1 MLSTTKFVM
10 FFSMVNCQNDVL
22 DNLDINQ
29 ETISVSGFS
38 SGACFATQFH
48 TAFSA
53 SVIITSHEIEIDQEN
68 LESQIQGVG
77 SVSGA
82 PYLSMYEATDLGIID
97 QTLILAAE
105 GVIDPVDNIKHDN
118 VYIFQGLLDTI
129 TPWGECCWRN

>member
-1 MLSTTKFVM
+1 MLSTTKFLM
-10 FFSMVNCQNDVL
+10 LFSMVNCQNDVL

>member
-1 MLSTTKFVM
+1 MLSTTKFLM
-10 FFSMVNCQNDVL
+10 LFSMVNCQNDVL

-53 SVIITSHEIEIDQEN
+53 SVIITSHEIEIDKEN

-105 GVIDPVDNIKHDN
+105 GVIDPVDSIKHDN

>member
-29 ETISVSGFS
+29 ETLSVSGFS